1 MKRKK
6 TQDEPIFESYPEFCR
21 LTRLLNADQL
31 AHIRESM
38 GSGQIDQLRR
48 SRDESGFW
56 QLELANEFD
65 DFLVQ
70 IESLTDFNPVKI
82 RLQLLEGRRIRLP
95 SFVWETIV
103 SRMGEVDS
111 FYSAMLTDGVVCRR
125 DSRSSSFVIL
135 ALGGEAT

>member
-6 TQDEPIFESYPEFCR
+6 TQDGPIFESYQEFCR

-31 AHIRESM
+31 AHLRESI
-38 GSGQIDQLRR
+38 GDEQVDQLRR

-70 IESLTDFNPVKI
+70 VESLTDFNPIKI

-95 SFVWETIV
+95 SPVWDAIV

-111 FYSAMLTDGVVCRR
+111 FYAAMLTDGVVCRR
-125 DSRSSSFVIL
+125 DSRSSGFVIL
-135 ALGGEAT
+135 TLGGKAT

>member
-6 TQDEPIFESYPEFCR
+6 AKDEPIFESYPEFCR

-31 AHIRESM
+31 AYLRECM
-38 GSGQIDQLRR
+38 GDEQINQLRR

-65 DFLVQ
+65 NFLVQ
-70 IESLTDFNPVKI
+70 VESLTNFNPIKI

-95 SFVWETIV
+95 SPVWDEIV
-103 SRMGEVDS
+103 SRMEDVDS
-111 FYSAMLTDGVVCRR
+111 LYVAMLTDGVVCRR
-125 DSRSSSFVIL
+125 DSRSSDFVIL
-135 ALGGEAT
+135 TLGGKAT